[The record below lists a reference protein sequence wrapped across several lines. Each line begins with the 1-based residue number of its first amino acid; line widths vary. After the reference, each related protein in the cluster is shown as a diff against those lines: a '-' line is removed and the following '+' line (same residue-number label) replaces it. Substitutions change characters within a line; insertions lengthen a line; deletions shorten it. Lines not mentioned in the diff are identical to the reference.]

1 MRLIVLTLVLALAGC
16 DAPSPEIQV
25 SDGWARATAPGQSS
39 AAVYA
44 TIANRGSADR
54 LIGVSSNAG
63 MAMLHRSDNEGGVS
77 RMRMLSDMAIP
88 AGDRVA
94 LAPGGTHIMVTGLR
108 APLAVGANFAITL
121 RFAKTGPRT
130 VAVTVVAAGAR

>member
-39 AAVYA
+39 AAAYA

>member
-44 TIANRGSADR
+44 TIANRGSTDR